1 MLQILYGSLAY
12 CIHIQTQRAH
22 PIQLFT
28 YKLSMINC
36 LSDTDELLA
45 SVVRAKVRNSRW
57 IIIDTKEA
65 VITGFSNELDRARQ
79 REIGEWVSLEEVTGI
94 EEWFPPQVER
104 WSRRAE
110 LWIRRMWAQ
119 TVALPAFEFGLR
131 FCYVLFVLKLLKI
144 NFN

>member
-1 MLQILYGSLAY
+1 MVPSSG
-12 CIHIQTQRAH
+12 
-22 PIQLFT
+22 
-28 YKLSMINC
+28 
-36 LSDTDELLA
+36 
-45 SVVRAKVRNSRW
+45 
-57 IIIDTKEA
+57 
-65 VITGFSNELDRARQ
+65 
-79 REIGEWVSLEEVTGI
+79 
-94 EEWFPPQVER
+94 ER